1 MEAHHPKDWSHP
13 ADRARIARRQ
23 FRDAW
28 GGKEKPAS
36 EKDLPPVQTS
46 RGVRYF
52 AARSLVR
59 YAQEARLAGDEARVQ
74 ALIAIARN
82 LRQVARETVGPV
94 W

>member
-1 MEAHHPKDWSHP
+1 MEAHHPKVWSRP
-13 ADRARIARRQ
+13 EERARISRRQ

-36 EKDLPPVQTS
+36 EKDLPPVRTS

-52 AARSLVR
+52 AARCLIR
-59 YAQEARLAGDEARVQ
+59 YAQEARLSGDEARVTELVT
-74 ALIAIARN
+74 AAREM
-82 LRQVARETVGPV
+82 RQVARETVGPV